1 MRLNERHCVPEMI
14 SLKTSLWIS
23 CDHTFKVA
31 CNIEYLQEEVQRYNS
46 VPFITWDE
54 SYQGNFNNSSYML

>member
-1 MRLNERHCVPEMI
+1 MI
-14 SLKTSLWIS
+14 SLKNGLWIS

-31 CNIEYLQEEVQRYNS
+31 CNIGFLQEEVQQYNS

-54 SYQGNFNNSSYML
+54 S